1 MNKTWT
7 LRAFKKLLHDNGYK
21 RVRSGGHLIYSNG
34 ERTISITSNKI
45 NRMIAQR
52 LIKENNLKE
61 DTK

>member
-1 MNKTWT
+1 MNRTWS
-7 LRAFKKLLHDNGYK
+7 LRAFKKLLHDTGYK

-45 NRMIAQR
+45 NRMVAQR

-61 DTK
+61 DSK